1 MTINAIQNTL
11 QTLQSVA
18 TQAAGSKASSSM
30 AENASEMGFAGEL
43 RDSIRKIN
51 VAQSESTAKAKAF
64 QMGDPNVSLNEVMV
78 DMQKAGIS
86 FQMGVQVRNKL
97 VSAYKEVMN
106 MAV

>member
-1 MTINAIQNTL
+1 MTISAIQNTL

-51 VAQSESTAKAKAF
+51 AAQAESTAKAKAF
-64 QMGDPNVSLNEVMV
+64 QMGDPGVSLDQVMV

-97 VSAYKEVMN
+97 ASAYKEIMS

>member
-11 QTLQSVA
+11 QTLQTVA
-18 TQAAGSKASSSM
+18 TQAAGVKASGSM
-30 AENASEMGFAGEL
+30 AENASESGFAGEL
-43 RDSIRKIN
+43 KNSIRKIN
-51 VAQSESTAKAKAF
+51 EAQSASTAKVKAF
-64 QMGDPNVSLNEVMV
+64 QMGDPNVALNDVMV
-78 DMQKAGIS
+78 DMQKAGIQ

>member
-18 TQAAGSKASSSM
+18 TQAAGMKASSSM
-30 AENASEMGFAGEL
+30 AESASETGFAGEL
-43 RDSIRKIN
+43 KDSIRKIN
-51 VAQSESTAKAKAF
+51 EAQGKSVAKAKAF
-64 QMGDPNVSLNEVMV
+64 QLGDPTVSLDSVMV
-78 DMQKAGIS
+78 DMQKASIS

-97 VSAYKEVMN
+97 VTAYKEVMN

>member
-1 MTINAIQNTL
+1 MSINAIQNTL
-11 QTLQSVA
+11 QTLQTVA
-18 TQAAGSKASSSM
+18 AQAAGQNSAKGM
-30 AENASEMGFAGEL
+30 TENASATGFAGEL
-43 RDSIRKIN
+43 RDSVRKIN
-51 VAQSESTAKAKAF
+51 QAQAASSEKAKAF

-106 MAV
+106 MPV